1 MTHSDAKMWTDGR
14 YYLQAQRQLDAGW
27 EMMKWEAG
35 ATMWPDHVK
44 SKLSANQ
51 VVGLDF
57 SQYPAERV
65 EAQIENLK
73 KADIVLKSVPN
84 LVDVVWGEERPARPS
99 QPVSLLDIQFSGKSS
114 LDKQV

>member
-1 MTHSDAKMWTDGR
+1 M
-14 YYLQAQRQLDAGW
+14 
-27 EMMKWEAG
+27 EAG

-44 SKLSANQ
+44 SKLSAGQ

-65 EAQIENLK
+65 EAQIKNLK
-73 KADIVLKSVPN
+73 KSNIELKSVPN

-99 QPVSLLDIQFSGKSS
+99 EPVTILD
-114 LDKQV
+114 V

>member
-1 MTHSDAKMWTDGR
+1 MWTDGR

-27 EMMKWEAG
+27 EMMKMEAG